1 MIWKVL
7 KKIITAP
14 LHIVEHSY
22 KRAQQGFAYLTRRP
36 GYVQYGPDAKPADGR
51 AHVSPVFGLE
61 ARPDQAEAE
70 TLAEAG
76 ADEVPHLDPDNLGFE
91 LTYVMLSV

>member
-36 GYVQYGPDAKPADGR
+36 GYVQYGPDAKVADGR
-51 AHVSPVFGLE
+51 EWQREGRDKQGVIFCAAVNSPPVF
-61 ARPDQAEAE
+61 
-70 TLAEAG
+70 
-76 ADEVPHLDPDNLGFE
+76 
-91 LTYVMLSV
+91 LS